1 MSRKMWNLIVALM
14 LGVATLSLA
23 STTLVRIVHAQGV
36 DCSQD
41 ENKDKDECKK

>member
-1 MSRKMWNLIVALM
+1 MSRNLLVALM
-14 LGVATLSLA
+14 LGIATLSLA
-23 STTLVRIVHAQGV
+23 STTLVRVVHADTV